1 MDKVTINNLHML
13 SNLLQQYRDL
23 SVNGSKFFY
32 YSYAKLDIKLQ
43 SMLKATE
50 TNYSEVEEL
59 SCINDLV
66 VNISYDELKAL
77 TNRKRMD
84 KRDIKNMIKDIK
96 NNSSFTM
103 EYDGKIKIM
112 FIYDTILIDTEER
125 RVTVIFNSNVIRLFE
140 SIRENPYVE
149 INFNDILELDTKYQ
163 INLYLYLL
171 TILRGK
177 SGNIQISIEK
187 LRDILARH
195 SSVDNNNFVHRFV
208 MKPAKEIN
216 NKENVLISTNLNRQ
230 GKNIHIKVE
239 RKN

>member
-13 SNLLQQYRDL
+13 SKLLQQYRDL
-23 SVNGSKFFY
+23 SINGSKFFY
-32 YSYAKLDIKLQ
+32 YRYAKLDIKLQ
-43 SMLKATE
+43 SMLKATK
-50 TNYSEVEEL
+50 TNYDEVEEL

-66 VNISYDELKAL
+66 VNISYDELKTL

-125 RVTVIFNSNVIRLFE
+125 RVTVICNSNVIRLFK

-208 MKPAKEIN
+208 TKPAKEIN
-216 NKENVLISTNLNRQ
+216 NKENISIATNLNRQ

-239 RKN
+239 RKK

>member
-1 MDKVTINNLHML
+1 
-13 SNLLQQYRDL
+13 
-23 SVNGSKFFY
+23 
-32 YSYAKLDIKLQ
+32 
-43 SMLKATE
+43 MLKATE
-50 TNYSEVEEL
+50 TNYDEVEEL

-66 VNISYDELKAL
+66 VNISYDELKTL

-103 EYDGKIKIM
+103 EHDGKIKIM

-125 RVTVIFNSNVIRLFE
+125 RVTVIFNSNVIRLFK

-187 LRDILARH
+187 LRDVLARH

-208 MKPAKEIN
+208 MKPAREIN
-216 NKENVLISTNLNRQ
+216 NKENVSISTNLNRQ

-239 RKN
+239 RKE